1 MDAVSSPPRLV
12 RFEAFEFDRHTL
24 ELRKHGLKIKLSGQ
38 PVEVLAM
45 LLARPGEL
53 VAREDLQHR
62 LWPHD
67 TVVEFEHSIN
77 AAVKTLRRALGD
89 SADEP
94 RYIETLARR
103 GYRFIASVEVIAS
116 PPVAVPA
123 VEPVSP
129 EVLAAPEPAADFTDS
144 DLIGRTVSH
153 YRILERLGGRRHGD
167 CVQGRGHPL
176 GPEGGAEIP
185 ARGPGGKS
193 HGAGAIPAG
202 GACRLGA
209 QSSAYLHGL

>member
-1 MDAVSSPPRLV
+1 MDAVTSSPRLV

-38 PVEVLAM
+38 PMEVLAM

-53 VAREDLQHR
+53 VAREELQHR
-62 LWPHD
+62 LWPND

-103 GYRFIASVEVIAS
+103 GYRFIAPVEVIAAT
-116 PPVAVPA
+116 PVAAVPCNTCRRLTIGA
-123 VEPVSP
+123 FLAITLLLSSP
-129 EVLAAPEPAADFTDS
+129 LFDVKPRFASAHRDTFIS
-144 DLIGRTVSH
+144 DLRD
-153 YRILERLGGRRHGD
+153 R
-167 CVQGRGHPL
+167 
-176 GPEGGAEIP
+176 
-185 ARGPGGKS
+185 
-193 HGAGAIPAG
+193 
-202 GACRLGA
+202 
-209 QSSAYLHGL
+209 

>member
-62 LWPHD
+62 LWPND

-77 AAVKTLRRALGD
+77 AAVKALRRALGD

-103 GYRFIASVEVIAS
+103 GYRFIASLEVTAS
-116 PPVAVPA
+116 PPAAVPA
-123 VEPVSP
+123 VEPASP
-129 EVLAAPEPAADFTDS
+129 KVILAPEPAADFTDS

-153 YRILERLGGRRHGD
+153 YRILERLGRGGMGVVYKAEDTKLPRFVALKFLPEGLAESSDGAGTIQARGAGRF
-167 CVQGRGHPL
+167 
-176 GPEGGAEIP
+176 GPESP
-185 ARGPGGKS
+185 
-193 HGAGAIPAG
+193 
-202 GACRLGA
+202 
-209 QSSAYLHGL
+209 AYLHDL